1 MDWLDIALT
10 LILSVVS
17 FILGYNTGFTKGATR
32 VLDEWRAWINNIEE
46 NENEQRKI
54 NRPGQSKR

>member
-1 MDWLDIALT
+1 MHWLNILLM
-10 LILSVVS
+10 LILSIVS

-46 NENEQRKI
+46 NENERKI

>member
-17 FILGYNTGFTKGATR
+17 FTLGYNTGFTKGATR
-32 VLDEWRAWINNIEE
+32 VLDEWRAWINNMEE

-54 NRPGQSKR
+54 DRPGQSKR

>member
-10 LILSVVS
+10 LILSIVS

-46 NENEQRKI
+46 NENEQQKI
-54 NRPGQSKR
+54 KTFLFYI